1 MAEAPLQ
8 RSPRVPR
15 AGFAAGLVSGWLAV
29 ELILLAV
36 MLMISAACG
45 QAPEAPESEE
55 SKPPVIAA
63 ASVDRAVATTGD
75 LITYTVTVDYR
86 PGYQVEIPE
95 PGAEIAGF
103 RIVEVGEEAPAEDG
117 NRIVES
123 RWYQLRADL
132 VGSYVLPPVTVSY
145 QASEGEGNE
154 DTGTDS
160 EPAGSEPPAAE
171 PPAAEAGP
179 STVETVQTSAIFVE
193 VASVLPTEGGA
204 DDIRDIK
211 PLQPPPET
219 VPWRWIAGAA
229 GALLLAALGWW
240 WWRRR
245 SQRPAAPPVPPHEV
259 AFQALDELRGSD
271 FDDPEAVR
279 RFHFAISEVV
289 RVYIE
294 GRWGLNATD
303 LTSEEIIARL
313 SQLSGL
319 AGEQAVSLRRF
330 LLDTDQVKFADHEPT
345 REEIHQT
352 YERALG
358 FVEATRPV
366 AEAESAESTSESDPE
381 EQAA

>member
-1 MAEAPLQ
+1 M
-8 RSPRVPR
+8 
-15 AGFAAGLVSGWLAV
+15 GGLLSGWLVV

-45 QAPEAPESEE
+45 QSPEAPESEE
-55 SKPPVIAA
+55 SKPPVIAE

-86 PGYQVEIPE
+86 PGYDVEIPE

-103 RIVEVGEEAPAEDG
+103 RIVEVGAEGPEEDG
-117 NRIVES
+117 DRVVES

-132 VGSYVLPPVTVSY
+132 VGSYVLPPVTVTY
-145 QASEGEGNE
+145 RAAEDASAPEPAAAE
-154 DTGTDS
+154 DEQSDDDS
-160 EPAGSEPPAAE
+160 EIDSQTSAA
-171 PPAAEAGP
+171 AT

-211 PLQPPPET
+211 PLQPPPEA
-219 VPWRWIAGAA
+219 VPWRWIAIAA

-245 SQRPAAPPVPPHEV
+245 SRRPAAPPVPPHEV

-366 AEAESAESTSESDPE
+366 AEAESAANGERGGEPGGQKGSDTE

>member
-1 MAEAPLQ
+1 
-8 RSPRVPR
+8 
-15 AGFAAGLVSGWLAV
+15 LAI
-29 ELILLAV
+29 ELILLALV
-36 MLMISAACG
+36 LMISAAC
-45 QAPEAPESEE
+45 QRAPETRESDE
-55 SKPPVIAA
+55 SRPPVIAE

-86 PGYQVEIPE
+86 PGYRVEIPE

-103 RIVEVGEEAPAEDG
+103 RIVEVGEEGPTEAG
-117 NRIVES
+117 RRIVES

-132 VGSYVLPPVTVSY
+132 VGSYVLPPVTVTYS
-145 QASEGEGNE
+145 APEDAPVPDPAAAGDEGSEDGSEGESE
-154 DTGTDS
+154 ASAIEAAGT
-160 EPAGSEPPAAE
+160 ET
-171 PPAAEAGP
+171 

-211 PLQPPPET
+211 PLQPPPEA
-219 VPWRWIAGAA
+219 VPWHWIALAA
-229 GALLLAALGWW
+229 GALLLAALAWW

-245 SQRPAAPPVPPHEV
+245 SRRPAAPPAPPHEV
-259 AFQALDELRGSD
+259 AFEALDRLRGTD
-271 FDDPEAVR
+271 FEDPEAVR

-303 LTSEEIIARL
+303 LTSEEIIAHL

-330 LLDTDQVKFADHEPT
+330 LLDTDQVKFADHEPS
-345 REEIHQT
+345 REEVHQT

-366 AEAESAESTSESDPE
+366 AEAEGAGREKDGETE